1 MVRNRKKAGLENFP
15 ALLLNATFDFSLKN
29 PYSVRQTT
37 ENSERLRKHDLV
49 RCFSL

>member
-1 MVRNRKKAGLENFP
+1 VTERSRSHLF
-15 ALLLNATFDFSLKN
+15 TFQLKN
-29 PYSVRQTT
+29 PHSVRQPT